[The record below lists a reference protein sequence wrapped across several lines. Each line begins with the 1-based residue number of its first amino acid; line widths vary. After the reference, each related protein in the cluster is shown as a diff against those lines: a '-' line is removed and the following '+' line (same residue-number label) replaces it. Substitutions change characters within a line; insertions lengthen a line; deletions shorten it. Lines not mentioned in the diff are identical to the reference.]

1 MSRPLKIKKD
11 DSSLHYEIEILKVKL
26 EQMEKRFEMMEQNMN
41 LMERTHK
48 AEMASMFQRCNQ
60 KHEESDSDESETAS
74 DDITIDPVQNTNPNK
89 TIRDT
94 NSKRLHE
101 MFRRPM

>member
-1 MSRPLKIKKD
+1 MSRTLKNKKD

-26 EQMEKRFEMMEQNMN
+26 EQMEKRFDMMEHNMN

-48 AEMASMFQRCNQ
+48 AEMASMFQRSNR
-60 KHEESDSDESETAS
+60 HNEEFDSDESETAS
-74 DDITIDPVQNTNPNK
+74 DDLKIDPVQNPNPNK
-89 TIRDT
+89 PIGDI
-94 NSKRLHE
+94 NSKRLHD